1 LLSAGEHSMR
11 GLSAAPMTTV
21 PSGVSSECRAMR
33 VNSTKGKPDL
43 KTTAKTV

>member
-1 LLSAGEHSMR
+1 MR
-11 GLSAAPMTTV
+11 GLSAALMATV
-21 PSGVSSECRAMR
+21 PSDVSSECLVVR